1 MRARVAIFIAAAMI
15 TPGQTHAQ
23 SPATAPAGDTPAER
37 EFSAWLAVFDDAGR
51 DSLEAFY
58 KQHYPTAP
66 GRIEQLLNFRER
78 TGGFEFVKTVSS
90 TPTRYVAYLQERGSD
105 QFAEATLDVD
115 STPPHHITALRL
127 NAIPRPAEFAL
138 ERLDEKEL
146 VAAVRARVDKDAA
159 ADRFSGAVL
168 IAHDGKPVFEQ
179 AYGFADREHHIRNNV
194 DTRLRIG
201 SMNKMFTATA
211 VLQLV
216 QAGKI
221 KLDAPLATYLPD
233 YPNKELAQKVT
244 IHHLLTHTGGTGDFF
259 GPEYNAHR
267 LELRTL
273 ADYVALFGSR
283 PLAFEPG
290 SKWEYSNY
298 GFILLG
304 RVIERVSGMSYYD
317 YVAKHVY
324 APAGMTSTGSEPE
337 DSVVAN
343 RSIGYTS
350 ATGTT
355 LEPNTATLP
364 WRGTSAGGGYST
376 VRDLLR
382 FAEAL
387 RAHKLLDARHTELL
401 TTGKVATPGGGK
413 YAYGFGDNT
422 TNGLR
427 CVGHN
432 GGAPGMN
439 GDLEICDDGYVV
451 AVLANMDPP
460 AAGRIS
466 DYIVNRLP
474 AARGGSKPNASQ

>member
-1 MRARVAIFIAAAMI
+1 MKALVLLLIAAAVVF
-15 TPGQTHAQ
+15 PDQSGAQ
-23 SPATAPAGDTPAER
+23 SPTVSPAPDTPASR
-37 EFSAWLAVFDDAGR
+37 QFAAWLAAFDGANR
-51 DSLEAFY
+51 DSLKAFY
-58 KQHYPTAP
+58 EQHYPTAA
-66 GRIEQLLNFRER
+66 GRFEQVLNFRAN
-78 TGGFEFVKTVSS
+78 TGGFDFVKAVSS
-90 TPTRYVAYLQERGSD
+90 APTHLVAYLQERSSD
-105 QFAEATLDVD
+105 QFAEASLDVD
-115 STPPHHITALRL
+115 STPPYRITSLRL
-127 NAIPRPAEFAL
+127 NAIPRPTEFAIK
-138 ERLDEKEL
+138 RLDEKEL
-146 VAAVRARVDKDAA
+146 IAAVRVRLDKDAA
-159 ADRFSGAVL
+159 TDRFSGAVL
-168 IAHDGKPVFEQ
+168 VAHDGKPVFEQ
-179 AYGFADREHHIRNNV
+179 AYGLADREHHLANTL
-194 DTRLRIG
+194 DTRFRIG

-216 QAGKI
+216 EAGKV

-233 YPNKELAQKVT
+233 YPNKELASKVT

-273 ADYVALFGSR
+273 ADYVTLFGSR
-283 PLAFEPG
+283 PLRFEPG

-337 DSVVAN
+337 DSVVAH
-343 RSIGYTS
+343 RALGYMS
-350 ATGTT
+350 AAGTV
-355 LEPNTATLP
+355 EPNTATLP

-382 FAEAL
+382 FADAL
-387 RAHKLLDARHTELL
+387 RAHKLLDAHHTELL
-401 TTGKVATPGGGK
+401 TTGKVETPGGGK

-422 TNGLR
+422 RNGVR

-439 GDLEICDDGYVV
+439 GDLEICDNGYVV

-466 DYIVNRLP
+466 DFIGNRLP
-474 AARGGSKPNASQ
+474 AARDESKPNASR

>member
-1 MRARVAIFIAAAMI
+1 MKALVVLFIAAAI
-15 TPGQTHAQ
+15 VSPDRSDAQ
-23 SPATAPAGDTPAER
+23 SPAPDTPAAR
-37 EFSAWLAVFDDAGR
+37 QFVAWLAAFDGASR
-51 DSLEAFY
+51 DSLKAFY
-58 KQHYPTAP
+58 EQHYPTAP
-66 GRIEQLLNFRER
+66 GRIEQLLNFREN
-78 TGGFEFVKTVSS
+78 TGGFDFVKAVSS
-90 TPTRYVAYLQERGSD
+90 SPTRYVAYLQERSSD

-115 STPPHHITALRL
+115 SAPPYHITGLRL
-127 NAIPRPAEFAL
+127 NAIPRPAEFAIK
-138 ERLDEKEL
+138 RLDQKEL
-146 VAAVRARVDKDAA
+146 ISALRAQLDKDVA
-159 ADRFSGAVL
+159 ADRFTGAVL
-168 IAHDGKPVFEQ
+168 VAQDGKQVFEQ
-179 AYGFADREHHIRNNV
+179 AYGLADRERHIANTL
-194 DTRLRIG
+194 DTRFRIG

-211 VLQLV
+211 VLQLA
-216 QAGKI
+216 QEGKI
-221 KLDAPLATYLPD
+221 KLDAPLSTYLPD
-233 YPNKELAQKVT
+233 YPNKELASKVT
-244 IHHLLTHTGGTGDFF
+244 IHQLLTHTGGTGDFF

-283 PLAFEPG
+283 PLRFEPG

-304 RVIERVSGMSYYD
+304 RVIERVSGISYYD
-317 YVAKHVY
+317 YVARRVF

-337 DSVVAN
+337 DSIVAQ
-343 RSIGYTS
+343 RSIGYTRR
-350 ATGTT
+350 TGTV
-355 LEPNTATLP
+355 EPNTATLP

-382 FAEAL
+382 FADAL

-401 TTGKVATPGGGK
+401 TTGKVETPGGGK

-439 GDLEICDDGYVV
+439 GDLEICDNGYVV

-466 DYIVNRLP
+466 DFIVNRLP
-474 AARGGSKPNASQ
+474 AARDESKPNASP